1 MKRDIKRRNSEF
13 HGKPGRDG
21 VVLGKNS
28 CLPRHGNRPDSRES
42 ETPDEPLV
50 SDMPHVSR
58 GSHGGSLP
66 QIGISGK
73 DRPLEGKTFWH
84 FACGGTDC
92 TRCKRNRQSKSHGIP
107 IIRLP
112 AYRFFRLKLIPE
124 PRMLKKVVS
133 RAGLVVMAWMN
144 AGSAIC
150 VLMLWA
156 TMRPP
161 GRTRGSNWFR

>member
-50 SDMPHVSR
+50 SGMPHVSR

-73 DRPLEGKTFWH
+73 DR
-84 FACGGTDC
+84 
-92 TRCKRNRQSKSHGIP
+92 QSVRDGHGRDQRVIGARG
-107 IIRLP
+107 RL
-112 AYRFFRLKLIPE
+112 A
-124 PRMLKKVVS
+124 
-133 RAGLVVMAWMN
+133 A
-144 AGSAIC
+144 
-150 VLMLWA
+150 
-156 TMRPP
+156 
-161 GRTRGSNWFR
+161 